1 MAVYKEKDGDIV
13 REYAL
18 QEGMPVF
25 TKQTHRAWLDIVST
39 KAYGTTLFLDNE
51 LQFAEKDEY
60 IYHEML
66 VHPCLLASPSR
77 KNICIIGGGDG
88 CAARE
93 ILKWGNEVESI
104 DIIDWDSEVTTMFSS
119 EYAWINSNALQN
131 QKIRIENVNIRELL
145 HEDRSYDCILID
157 LLDPNLEEPYQVDL
171 WYDCLFLAKQ
181 WRKQG
186 GSMIINA
193 GGMTPWDTKSVVSFL
208 ELAQR
213 RLGWSLSLSK
223 VFVPSFGRDW
233 CFLQNFPSEDLHF
246 DRLPSDLRY
255 MSKEAWEQASFSGW
269 TPDYRQSFRLNTMN

>member
-1 MAVYKEKDGDIV
+1 MAVYRETDGDIV

-25 TKQTHRAWLDIVST
+25 TKQTKRAFLDIVST

-66 VHPCLLASPSR
+66 VHPCLLASQSR

-93 ILKWGNEVESI
+93 ILKWGNEVDSI
-104 DIIDWDSEVTTMFSS
+104 DIIDWDSEVTTMFTK
-119 EYAWINSNALQN
+119 EYKWINSESLNN
-131 QKIRIENVNIRELL
+131 QKVNIENVNIRECL
-145 HEDRSYDCILID
+145 HEERSYDCILID
-157 LLDPNLEEPYQVDL
+157 LLDPNLEEPYQLDL

-181 WRKQG
+181 WLKEG

-193 GGMTPWDTKSVVSFL
+193 GGMTSWDTKSVVSFFD
-208 ELAQR
+208 LAQR
-213 RLGWSLSLSK
+213 RLHYPLFLSK

-233 CFLQNFPSEDLHF
+233 CFVQNFTSEDLDF
-246 DRLPSDLRY
+246 DRLPNNLRY
-255 MSKEAWEQASFSGW
+255 MSKEAWNSAFFTGW
-269 TPDYRQSFRLNTMN
+269 APDYRRCFRLNTMN